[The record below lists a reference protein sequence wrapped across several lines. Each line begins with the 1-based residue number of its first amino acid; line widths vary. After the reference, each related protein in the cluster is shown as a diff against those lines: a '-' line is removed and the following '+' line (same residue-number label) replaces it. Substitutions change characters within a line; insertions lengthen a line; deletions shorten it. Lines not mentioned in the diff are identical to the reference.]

1 MKGSLFMQ
9 TKPRIAFLGLGI
21 MGLPMA
27 GHLLKAGFPLTVYN
41 RTVARAEDLSLAGA
55 RQAKTPAEAAQGA
68 DFVISMVTDGP
79 DVEQVLLGHDGAM
92 RGSHSGAV
100 FIDMSTISPEI
111 ARNLAETLSQNQIE
125 FLDAP
130 VSGGDVG
137 ARNATLT
144 IMVGG
149 KQKVFEQALPVFEA
163 LGNRIT
169 YIGPAGSG
177 QVVKACNQAVT
188 AVNLLAVCEA
198 LLLAEKNGVDP
209 QVMIHVLAG
218 GASQS
223 WSLEILGPRIVKGDF
238 APGFMVKLLQKD
250 LNIVLSMAQRNGL
263 TLPGTTLVQRFMED
277 NAAHGEGTE
286 GTQALYKALKRA
298 AG

>member
-1 MKGSLFMQ
+1 MQ

-41 RTVARAEDLSLAGA
+41 RTADRAKDLVLAGA
-55 RQAKTPAEAAQGA
+55 RQAATPAKAASGA

-79 DVEQVLLGHDGAM
+79 DVEEVLVGLDGAVHGA
-92 RGSHSGAV
+92 RPGAV
-100 FIDMSTISPEI
+100 FIDMSTISPET
-111 ARNLAETLSQNQIE
+111 ARNLADALSRHQIE

-149 KQKVFEQALPVFEA
+149 KQEVFEKARPVLEVM
-163 LGNRIT
+163 GNRLT

-177 QVVKACNQAVT
+177 QVVKACNQVVS

-198 LLLAEKNGVDP
+198 LVLAEKNGIDP
-209 QVMIHVLAG
+209 QTMIHVLSG

-223 WSLEILGPRIVKGDF
+223 WSLENLGTRIVKGDF
-238 APGFMVKLLQKD
+238 APGFMVKLMQKD
-250 LNIVLSMAQRNGL
+250 LDIVLSMALRNSL
-263 TLPGTTLVQRFMED
+263 TLPGTDLVQRFMED
-277 NAAHGEGTE
+277 STAHGEAEE
-286 GTQALYKALKRA
+286 GTQALYKGLKRA
-298 AG
+298 AGRSIK

>member
-1 MKGSLFMQ
+1 MQ
-9 TKPRIAFLGLGI
+9 TKPSIAFLGLGI

-41 RTVARAEDLSLAGA
+41 RTAERAKDLVQAGA
-55 RQAKTPAEAAQGA
+55 RQAATPAKAASGA
-68 DFVISMVTDGP
+68 DIVISMVTDGP
-79 DVEQVLLGHDGAM
+79 DVEQVLMGTEGAVHGA
-92 RGSHSGAV
+92 RPGAV
-100 FIDMSTISPEI
+100 FIDMSTISPET
-111 ARNLAETLSQNQIE
+111 AQKLADALSRYQIE

-149 KQKVFEQALPVFEA
+149 KQEVFEQARTVFEI
-163 LGNRIT
+163 LGKRVT
-169 YIGPAGSG
+169 HIGPAGSG
-177 QVVKACNQAVT
+177 QVVKACNQAVA

-198 LLLAEKNGVDP
+198 LALAEKNGIDP
-209 QVMIHVLAG
+209 QAVIHVLSG

-223 WSLEILGPRIVKGDF
+223 WSLENLGPRIVKGDF
-238 APGFMVKLLQKD
+238 TPGFMVKLLQKD
-250 LNIVLSMAQRNGL
+250 LNIVLSMARRSSL
-263 TLPGTTLVQRFMED
+263 ALPGTTLVQRLLDE
-277 NAAHGEGTE
+277 NAAHGEGEE

>member
-1 MKGSLFMQ
+1 MQ

-41 RTVARAEDLSLAGA
+41 RTADRAKELVLAGA
-55 RQAKTPAEAAQGA
+55 RQAATPAKAASGA

-79 DVEQVLLGHDGAM
+79 DVEAVLVGLDGAVHGA
-92 RGSHSGAV
+92 RPGAV
-100 FIDMSTISPEI
+100 FIDMSTISPET
-111 ARNLAETLSQNQIE
+111 ARNLADALSGHQIE

-149 KQKVFEQALPVFEA
+149 KQEVFEKARPVLEVM
-163 LGNRIT
+163 GNRLT

-177 QVVKACNQAVT
+177 QVVKACNQVVS

-198 LLLAEKNGVDP
+198 LVLAEKNGIDP
-209 QVMIHVLAG
+209 QTMIHVLSG

-223 WSLEILGPRIVKGDF
+223 WSLENLGTRIIKGDF
-238 APGFMVKLLQKD
+238 APGFMVKLMQKD
-250 LNIVLSMAQRNGL
+250 LDIVLSMALRNSL
-263 TLPGTTLVQRFMED
+263 TLPGTDLVQRFMED
-277 NAAHGEGTE
+277 STAHGEAGE

-298 AG
+298 AGRSIK

>member
-1 MKGSLFMQ
+1 MQ
-9 TKPRIAFLGLGI
+9 NRPRIAFLGLGI

-27 GHLLKAGFPLTVYN
+27 GHLLKAGFPVTVYN
-41 RTVARAEDLSLAGA
+41 RTAGRAKDLVQAGA
-55 RQAKTPAEAAQGA
+55 RQAAAPAQAASGA

-79 DVEQVLLGHDGAM
+79 DVEQVLLGPDGAVHGA
-92 RGSHSGAV
+92 RPGAV
-100 FIDMSTISPEI
+100 FIDMSTISPET
-111 ARNLAETLSQNQIE
+111 ARNLADTLSRHRIE

-149 KQKVFEQALPVFEA
+149 KQEVFEKARPVFEV
-163 LGNRIT
+163 LGKRLT
-169 YIGPAGSG
+169 HIGPAGSG

-198 LLLAEKNGVDP
+198 MVLAEKNGIDL
-209 QVMIHVLAG
+209 QAMIHVLSG

-223 WSLEILGPRIVKGDF
+223 WSLENLGPRIVKGDF

-250 LNIVLSMAQRNGL
+250 LNIVLSMARYGGL
-263 TLPGTTLVQRFMED
+263 DLPGTSLVQSFLDD
-277 NAAHGEGTE
+277 NAAHGEGAE
-286 GTQALYKALKRA
+286 GTQALFKALKRA
-298 AG
+298 KR

>member
-1 MKGSLFMQ
+1 MEN
-9 TKPRIAFLGLGI
+9 KPSIAFLGLGI

-27 GHLLKAGFPLTVYN
+27 GHLLNAGFRLTVYN
-41 RTVARAEDLSLAGA
+41 RTASRTLDLVQAGA
-55 RQAKTPAEAAQGA
+55 RQAVTPSEAARGA
-68 DFVISMVTDGP
+68 DYVISMVTDGP
-79 DVEQVLLGHDGAM
+79 DVEQVLIGSDGAVQGA
-92 RGSHSGAV
+92 RPGAV
-100 FIDMSTISPEI
+100 FIDMSTISPET
-111 ARNLAETLSQNQIE
+111 ARSVSNTLSLHRIE

-149 KQKVFEQALPVFEA
+149 KQEVFEPARPVFEA
-163 LGNRIT
+163 LGKRIT
-169 YIGPAGSG
+169 YVGPTGSG
-177 QVVKACNQAVT
+177 QVVKACNQVVT

-198 LLLAEKNGVDP
+198 LVLAEKNGIDP

-223 WSLEILGPRIVKGDF
+223 WSLENLGPRIVKGDF

-250 LNIVLSMAQRNGL
+250 LNIVLSQARRCNI
-263 TLPGTTLVQRFMED
+263 TLPGTALVQNFLED
-277 NAAHGEGTE
+277 NAVHGEASE
-286 GTQALYKALKRA
+286 GTQALYKALKRMM
-298 AG
+298 GM

>member
-1 MKGSLFMQ
+1 MQ

-27 GHLLKAGFPLTVYN
+27 GHLLNAGYPLTVFN
-41 RTVARAEDLSLAGA
+41 RNASRTWDLVQAGA
-55 RQAKTPAEAAQGA
+55 KPAPTPSEAAKDA

-79 DVEQVLLGHDGAM
+79 DVEQVLLGSDGAVQSA
-92 RGSHSGAV
+92 RTGAV
-100 FIDMSTISPEI
+100 FIDMSTISPDT
-111 ARNLAETLSQNQIE
+111 ARLVYRNLLHHQIE

-149 KQKVFEQALPVFEA
+149 KQDVFEQARPIFSA
-163 LGNRIT
+163 LGKRIT
-169 YIGPAGSG
+169 YVGPSGSG
-177 QVVKACNQAVT
+177 QVVKACNQVMT

-198 LLLAEKNGVDP
+198 LVLAEKNGIDP
-209 QVMIHVLAG
+209 QVMIHVLSG

-223 WSLEILGPRIVKGDF
+223 WSLENLGPRIVKGDF
-238 APGFMVKLLQKD
+238 SPGFMVKLLQKD
-250 LNIVLSMAQRNGL
+250 LNIVLSQAQRCGIS
-263 TLPGTTLVQRFMED
+263 LPGTSLVQRFLED
-277 NAAHGEGTE
+277 NAVHGEASE
-286 GTQALYKALKRA
+286 GTQALYKALKRVE
-298 AG
+298 G

>member
-1 MKGSLFMQ
+1 MQ

-27 GHLLKAGFPLTVYN
+27 GHLLKAGFPITVYN
-41 RTVARAEDLSLAGA
+41 RTADRAKDLVQAGA
-55 RQAKTPAEAAQGA
+55 RQAATPAKAASGA

-79 DVEQVLLGHDGAM
+79 DVEQVLLGTEGAV
-92 RGSHSGAV
+92 HGAGPGTV
-100 FIDMSTISPEI
+100 FIDMSTISPET
-111 ARNLAETLSQNQIE
+111 AQSMADALSRHRIE

-149 KQKVFEQALPVFEA
+149 KQDVFEKARPVFEV
-163 LGNRIT
+163 LGKRLT
-169 YIGPAGSG
+169 HMGPAGSG

-198 LLLAEKNGVDP
+198 LVLAEKNGIDP
-209 QVMIHVLAG
+209 QAMIHVLSG

-223 WSLEILGPRIVKGDF
+223 WSLENLGPRIVKGDY

-250 LNIVLSMAQRNGL
+250 LNIVLSMARHGGL
-263 TLPGTTLVQRFMED
+263 ELPGTSLVQSFLED
-277 NAAHGEGTE
+277 NAAHGEATE
-286 GTQALYKALKRA
+286 GTQALFKALKRSKR
-298 AG
+298 

>member
-1 MKGSLFMQ
+1 MEN
-9 TKPRIAFLGLGI
+9 KPCIAFLGLGI

-27 GHLLKAGFPLTVYN
+27 GHLLNAGFRLTVYN
-41 RTVARAEDLSLAGA
+41 RTASRTLDLVQAGA
-55 RQAKTPAEAAQGA
+55 RQAVTPSEAARGA
-68 DFVISMVTDGP
+68 DYVISMVTDGP
-79 DVEQVLLGHDGAM
+79 DVEQVLFGSDGAVQGA
-92 RGSHSGAV
+92 RPGAV
-100 FIDMSTISPEI
+100 FIDMSTISPET
-111 ARNLAETLSQNQIE
+111 ARSVSDTLSHHRIE

-149 KQKVFEQALPVFEA
+149 KQEVFEQARPVFEA
-163 LGNRIT
+163 LGKRIT
-169 YIGPAGSG
+169 YVGPTGSG
-177 QVVKACNQAVT
+177 QVVKACNQVVT

-198 LLLAEKNGVDP
+198 LVLAEKNGIDP

-223 WSLEILGPRIVKGDF
+223 WSLENLGPRIVKGDF

-250 LNIVLSMAQRNGL
+250 LNIVLSQARRYNIA
-263 TLPGTTLVQRFMED
+263 LPGTALVQNFLED
-277 NAAHGEGTE
+277 NAVHGEASE
-286 GTQALYKALKRA
+286 GTQALYKALKRMM
-298 AG
+298 GM

>member
-1 MKGSLFMQ
+1 MQ
-9 TKPRIAFLGLGI
+9 TKPSIAFLGLGI

-41 RTVARAEDLSLAGA
+41 RTAERAKDLVQAGA
-55 RQAKTPAEAAQGA
+55 RQAATPAKAASGA
-68 DFVISMVTDGP
+68 DIVISMVTDGP
-79 DVEQVLLGHDGAM
+79 DVEQVLMGTEGAVHGA
-92 RGSHSGAV
+92 RPGAV
-100 FIDMSTISPEI
+100 FIDMSTISPET
-111 ARNLAETLSQNQIE
+111 AQKLADALSRYQIE

-149 KQKVFEQALPVFEA
+149 KQEVFEQARSVFEI
-163 LGNRIT
+163 LGKRVT
-169 YIGPAGSG
+169 HIGPAGSG
-177 QVVKACNQAVT
+177 QVVKACNQAVA

-198 LLLAEKNGVDP
+198 LALAEKNGIDP
-209 QVMIHVLAG
+209 QAVIHVLSG

-223 WSLEILGPRIVKGDF
+223 WSLENLGPRIVKGDF
-238 APGFMVKLLQKD
+238 TPGFMVKLLQKD
-250 LNIVLSMAQRNGL
+250 LNIVLSMARRSSL
-263 TLPGTTLVQRFMED
+263 ALPGTTLVQRLLDE
-277 NAAHGEGTE
+277 NAAHGEGEE

>member
-1 MKGSLFMQ
+1 MQ

-41 RTVARAEDLSLAGA
+41 RTADRAKDLVQAGA
-55 RQAKTPAEAAQGA
+55 RQASTPAKAASGA

-79 DVEQVLLGHDGAM
+79 DVEQVLMGTEGAVHGA
-92 RGSHSGAV
+92 RPGAV
-100 FIDMSTISPEI
+100 FIDMSTISPET
-111 ARNLAETLSQNQIE
+111 AQNMADALSRHRIE

-144 IMVGG
+144 IMAGG
-149 KQKVFEQALPVFEA
+149 KQEVFEQARPVFEV
-163 LGNRIT
+163 LGKRLT

-177 QVVKACNQAVT
+177 QVVKACNQAVA

-198 LLLAEKNGVDP
+198 LVLAEKNGIDL
-209 QVMIHVLAG
+209 QAMIHVLAG

-223 WSLEILGPRIVKGDF
+223 WSLENLGPRIVKGDF
-238 APGFMVKLLQKD
+238 TPGFMVKLLQKD
-250 LNIVLSMAQRNGL
+250 LNIVLSLARQHGL
-263 TLPGTTLVQRFMED
+263 ALPGTTLVQRFLED
-277 NAAHGEGTE
+277 NATHGEAAE
-286 GTQALYKALKRA
+286 GTREST
-298 AG
+298 

>member
-1 MKGSLFMQ
+1 MQ
-9 TKPRIAFLGLGI
+9 TKPSIAFLGLGI

-41 RTVARAEDLSLAGA
+41 RTAERAKDLVQAGA
-55 RQAKTPAEAAQGA
+55 RQAATPAKAASGA
-68 DFVISMVTDGP
+68 DIVISMVTDGP
-79 DVEQVLLGHDGAM
+79 DVEQVLMGTEGAVHGA
-92 RGSHSGAV
+92 RPGAV
-100 FIDMSTISPEI
+100 FIDMSTISPET
-111 ARNLAETLSQNQIE
+111 AQKLADALSRYQIE

-130 VSGGDVG
+130 MSGGDVG

-149 KQKVFEQALPVFEA
+149 KQEVFEQARTVFEI
-163 LGNRIT
+163 LGKRVT
-169 YIGPAGSG
+169 HIGPAGSG
-177 QVVKACNQAVT
+177 QVVKACNQAVA

-198 LLLAEKNGVDP
+198 LALAEKNGIDP
-209 QVMIHVLAG
+209 QAVIHVLSG

-223 WSLEILGPRIVKGDF
+223 WSLENLGPRIVKGDF
-238 APGFMVKLLQKD
+238 TPGFMVKLLQKD
-250 LNIVLSMAQRNGL
+250 LNIVLSMARRSSL
-263 TLPGTTLVQRFMED
+263 ALPGTTLVQRLLDE
-277 NAAHGEGTE
+277 NAAHGEGEE